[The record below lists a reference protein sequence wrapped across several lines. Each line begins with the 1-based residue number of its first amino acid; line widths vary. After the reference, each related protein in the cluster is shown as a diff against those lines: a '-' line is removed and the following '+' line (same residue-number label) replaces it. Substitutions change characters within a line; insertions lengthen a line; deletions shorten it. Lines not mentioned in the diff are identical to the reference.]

1 MIEQRVRIPHKWKPR
16 GYQKKA
22 WMYLQRGGRHAELI
36 WHRRA
41 GKDEVCLHWGAVAAH
56 QRVATYWHL
65 LPMASQARK
74 AIWEAVNPHT
84 GIRRIDEAF
93 PHSLRATTRENEMMI
108 RFNNGSTWQVV
119 GSDNFN
125 SLVGSPP
132 AGITVSEW
140 ALANPA
146 ARAYLRPILAENGGW
161 QLYITT
167 PRGKN
172 HAFNTFRAAEAD
184 MAAGKDVFAQRLS
197 VLDTGALAP
206 DVIASERA
214 AYIADYGQ
222 DAGDALFRQEYLCDW
237 DAAIL
242 GAYYGHEMRRA
253 AEEGRIGEID
263 HDPDLPVH
271 TAWDLGWSDDTAI
284 WFFQVHR
291 GEVRVIDY
299 WFGAG
304 KDIPSI
310 AEALFS
316 KPYEYADHWL
326 PHDARPKTLAANG
339 RSIVEQLFA
348 LGVRGKIV
356 PNLGI
361 QDGIQAVRAMF
372 PRVWFN
378 ENACADGIEALSQY
392 RREYDQEKRVFR
404 DKPLH
409 DWTSHPADAFRMMA
423 LAYREMKPEP
433 RSEKPRFFN
442 DMTANELF
450 WPKQPAAIGYERI

>member
-1 MIEQRVRIPHKWKPR
+1 MALTVTLPSNGWRPRPYQRKLWS
-16 GYQKKA
+16 
-22 WMYLQRGGRHAELI
+22 YLENGGKHAEAL

-41 GKDEVCLHWGAVAAH
+41 GKDEILLHWGAIASH
-56 QRVATYWHL
+56 QRVATYWHM

-84 GIRRIDEAF
+84 GKRRIDEAF
-93 PHSLRATTRENEMMI
+93 PQALRDTTRENEMLI
-108 RFNNGSTWQVV
+108 KLKCGSTWQVV

-132 AGITVSEW
+132 AGVVCSEW

-161 QLYITT
+161 QAYITT

-172 HAFNTFRAAEAD
+172 HAYQTFKAAEAD
-184 MAAGKDVFAQRLS
+184 PKAFAQKLT
-197 VLDTGALAP
+197 VYDTGALDP
-206 DVIASERA
+206 EMIESERR
-214 AYIADYGQ
+214 AYIADYGA

-242 GAYYGHEMRRA
+242 GAYYGHEMRL
-253 AEEGRIGEID
+253 AEQQGRIID
-263 HDPDLPVH
+263 LEYDPDMKVH
-271 TAWDLGWSDDTAI
+271 TAWDLGWTDDTAI

-291 GEVRVIDY
+291 GEVRVID
-299 WFGAG
+299 FHSVSGA
-304 KDIPSI
+304 DIPTL
-310 AEALFS
+310 AQTLFS
-316 KPYEYADHWL
+316 RGYDYGDHWL

-356 PNLGI
+356 PSLSL
-361 QDGIQAVRAMF
+361 QDGVQATRMMF
-372 PRVWFN
+372 PRVWFDQTK
-378 ENACADGIEALSQY
+378 CADGIEALKQY
-392 RREYDQEKRVFR
+392 RREYDAEKRIFR

-409 DWTSHPADAFRMMA
+409 DWTSHGSDAFRMMGI
-423 LAYREMKPEP
+423 AYREMKPAP
-433 RSEKPRFFN
+433 REEKPRFFN
-442 DMTANELF
+442 DLTANELF
-450 WPKQPAAIGYERI
+450 WPKPDTSVSFERL

>member
-1 MIEQRVRIPHKWKPR
+1 MTLRIRLPHNGWKPR
-16 GYQKKA
+16 HYQRKA
-22 WMYLQRGGRHAELI
+22 WAYLENGGRHAELI
-36 WHRRA
+36 YHRRA
-41 GKDEVCLHWGAVAAH
+41 GKDEICLHWGAIASQ
-56 QRVATYWHL
+56 QRPASYWHM

-93 PHSLRATTRENEMMI
+93 PHQLRATTRENEMLI
-108 RFNNGSTWQVV
+108 KFTNGSTWQVV

-161 QLYITT
+161 QVYITT

-172 HAFNTFRAAEAD
+172 HAYNTFAAAEAD
-184 MAAGKDVFAQRLS
+184 MRAGKDVFAQRLS
-197 VLDTGALAP
+197 VFDTGALDP
-206 DVIASERA
+206 ETIANERA

-242 GAYYGHEMRRA
+242 GAYYGSEMRTA
-253 AEEGRIGEID
+253 LEQGRITD
-263 HDPDLPVH
+263 LPYDPDLKVH
-271 TAWDLGWSDDTAI
+271 TAWDLGWTDDTAI

-291 GEVRVIDY
+291 GEIRIIDFY
-299 WFGAG
+299 SASG
-304 KDIPSI
+304 KDIPTI
-310 AEALFS
+310 AEALFARG
-316 KPYEYADHWL
+316 YEFGDHWL

-339 RSIVEQLFA
+339 RSIVEQLFS
-348 LGVRGKIV
+348 LGIRGRIV
-356 PNLGI
+356 PSLSL
-361 QDGIQAVRAMF
+361 QDGIQAARKMF
-372 PRVWFN
+372 PRVWFDETN
-378 ENACADGIEALSQY
+378 CGEGLECLRQY
-392 RREYDQEKRVFR
+392 RREYDADKRVFR

-409 DWTSHPADAFRMMA
+409 DWTSHGADAFRMMA
-423 LAYREMKPEP
+423 VAWREMAPAAKP
-433 RSEKPRFFN
+433 EKPRFLN
-442 DMTANELF
+442 DLTANDVF
-450 WPKQPAAIGYERI
+450 WPAPSSNVTFERL